1 MPTPTPPHDDPQD
14 VRLQVALLRRATEQQ
29 HGTLMDGQKRIEDSV
44 RGLRDEVSRT
54 YVDKVEFGRLEGR
67 VKAGE
72 DKVVLVDGRVG
83 VLNGYLGWLIKGVIA
98 AIGSAAAAI
107 LFAHGSIH
115 P

>member
-1 MPTPTPPHDDPQD
+1 MPTPQPSHDDPQD
-14 VRLQVALLRRATEQQ
+14 VRLQVALLRQATEQQ
-29 HGTLMDGQKRIEDSV
+29 HGTVMDGQRRIEDSV

-72 DKVVLVDGRVG
+72 DKVVAVDGRVG
-83 VLNGYLGWLIKGVIA
+83 ALNGYLGWLIKGVIA
-98 AIGSAAAAI
+98 AVGSSAVAF
-107 LFAHGSIH
+107 LFAHGSVH